1 VDKNVSVL
9 RSVIR
14 LAAPIALVAAVAA
27 AGLASASGAQR
38 ARRGRPAA
46 GCRPQLRMI
55 AHGQGSPDDL
65 VWDGRTL
72 LAGDLAR
79 GTVAAIAH
87 GGAHTIA
94 SHFAVP
100 EGIVPGPNNSL
111 IVAAQKTNSIVEQ
124 PLPTGS
130 RRTLAKLPL
139 PHGGEGVDGINAD
152 GAGAIF
158 VPDSAR
164 GRLYVLELSPR
175 KLTLIN
181 SGMTRPVAAIRWQ
194 HAIVVAD
201 EYANAIWRIGSG
213 GQRTRL
219 ASVPVPDDLAVISHH
234 LISSSLLGGVWEV
247 APHLIKLSD
256 AFAPAASD
264 PQGMV
269 ADGPDALILAD
280 QSRNKIYRLSNL
292 AGCL

>member
-1 VDKNVSVL
+1 MLLSSDLK
-9 RSVIR
+9 RGT
-14 LAAPIALVAAVAA
+14 IAV
-27 AGLASASGAQR
+27 
-38 ARRGRPAA
+38 
-46 GCRPQLRMI
+46 I
-55 AHGQGSPDDL
+55 AHGHA
-65 VWDGRTL
+65 T
-72 LAGDLAR
+72 
-79 GTVAAIAH
+79 
-87 GGAHTIA
+87 TIA
-94 SHFAVP
+94 SHFAAP
-100 EGIVPGPNNSL
+100 EGIVPGPGGSL

-124 PLPTGS
+124 PLPTGP

-164 GRLYVLELSPR
+164 GRLYVLQLASR
-175 KLTLIN
+175 KLTLIA
-181 SGMTRPVAAIRWQ
+181 SGMTRPVAAIRWE
-194 HAIVVAD
+194 HAIFVAD
-201 EYANAIWRIGSG
+201 EYANAVWRIGND

-219 ASVPVPDDLAVISHH
+219 ATVPVPDDLAVINHH

-247 APHLIKLSD
+247 APHLIKLTD

-269 ADGPDALILAD
+269 ADGRDALILAD